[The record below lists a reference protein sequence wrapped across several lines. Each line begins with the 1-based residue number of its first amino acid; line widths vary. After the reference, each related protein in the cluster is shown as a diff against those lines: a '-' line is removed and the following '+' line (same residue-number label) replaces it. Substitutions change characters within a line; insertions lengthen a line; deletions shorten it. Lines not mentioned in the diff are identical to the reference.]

1 MGFLAIFLA
10 AAPLLTSGD
19 AQPTAAEACPVTL
32 AAHRPS
38 FAEPSPSSASRF
50 WYGDESLAVLLSS
63 GGTWRGMGP
72 ERHYR
77 NKLFWWRKG
86 FDGRTESQP
95 ALSVTGRR
103 LDGDAPPASISPA
116 TNAHHADFGGWA
128 MLTSVEFPTGGCW
141 ELTGEYRGAE
151 SRFVVLVLP

>member
-1 MGFLAIFLA
+1 LAYLAIFLA
-10 AAPLLTSGD
+10 TTPLLISGG
-19 AQPTAAEACPVTL
+19 QPAATDACPVTL
-32 AAHRPS
+32 AVDRP
-38 FAEPSPSSASRF
+38 FAEPSASSASRF

-72 ERHYR
+72 EHHYR

-86 FDGRTESQP
+86 FDGGTEPQP

-116 TNAHHADFGGWA
+116 INARHADFGGWA
-128 MLTSVEFPTGGCW
+128 MLTGVEFPTSGCW
-141 ELTGEYRGAE
+141 ELTGEYRGAK